1 MHVVEDYFSVHSHRD
16 ALAFS
21 MFFFQDMNNLK
32 STHSSTYDTAGLH
45 RAKDPGAGASTPYH
59 AALTTAT
66 EDIAAGSEIFADY
79 GKDWIP
85 DLPGVQVTLDKR
97 MDAADVF
104 LLDQYMPFIQQHGDK
119 MSAEMKNA
127 LWEFTTKDFP
137 VYSQAMT
144 NLPRHPWSEVENF
157 ITKSLQDQDGKDS
170 EISVVRHFIRKQSIR
185 TLDVSNVIM
194 YDR

>member
-1 MHVVEDYFSVHSHRD
+1 MAYLLILFY
-16 ALAFS
+16 LY
-21 MFFFQDMNNLK
+21 QDMNNLK

-45 RAKDPGAGASTPYH
+45 RSKDPGAGASTPYH

-66 EDIAAGSEIFADY
+66 QDIAAGSEIFADY

-85 DLPGVQVTLDKR
+85 DLPGVQVTLDR
-97 MDAADVF
+97 PLDAADVF
-104 LLDQYMPFIQQHGDK
+104 LLDNYMPFVQQHEDK
-119 MSAEMKNA
+119 MSPEMKKA

-144 NLPRHPWSEVENF
+144 NLPRHPWSEVEDF
-157 ITKSLQDQDGKDS
+157 INKSLQDKDGKDDG

-185 TLDVSNVIM
+185 TLDVSISLVPAS
-194 YDR
+194 RASVSP